1 MSTDSLQDPW
11 AELRRLQERIA
22 RLETASPLENGS
34 ISRSGIRAVIP
45 GGNDDGD
52 GATKYGHA
60 GGKIGFL
67 LRDGGSWKTIPE
79 WTSEKI
85 TQSHEY
91 PTARIGDLEGR
102 MTSTEAG
109 VTYTANRT
117 TDLEGRVGPLEG
129 RMADAEGD
137 IAGVPGQISAS
148 HAYPNARIS
157 DLEGRM
163 GSAES
168 NINAK
173 ASQSAL
179 NNLVTEVGQLKVT
192 VAQIKDRYN
201 DHIDAGHPGFP
212 KVTA

>member
-1 MSTDSLQDPW
+1 MVTNTLNDPW
-11 AELRRLQERIA
+11 VVIRRLEDRLT
-22 RLETASPLENGS
+22 RLETASPLENAS
-34 ISRSGIRAVIP
+34 ISRNGIRAVIP

-60 GGKIGFL
+60 DGKIGFL
-67 LRDGGSWKTIPE
+67 IKDDGDW
-79 WTSEKI
+79 I
-85 TQSHEY
+85 TVQEYATKRIVESHEY

-102 MTSTEAG
+102 MTSAEAG

-129 RMADAEGD
+129 RMADAESD

-179 NNLVTEVGQLKVT
+179 NNLVTEVGQLKVV